1 MIGLPFP
8 RYIRCSNIYLP
19 VMFLKI
25 EMQICN
31 VIINNMRIWYWLIT
45 PQLIC
50 SNNSKCTPF
59 GIQQEDVTEV

>member
-25 EMQICN
+25 EMHICN

-45 PQLIC
+45 Y
-50 SNNSKCTPF
+50 NSYAAI
-59 GIQQEDVTEV
+59 IQNAHRSVYNRKM